1 MMKKYIYNKLR
12 CILPTALLLLAVVSC
27 SVTDSDEPCDAAN
40 EVTVH
45 LGISITSA
53 RSVEGTQLGTGAPT
67 DLMIWVFGKKAG
79 DNAVYED
86 TPFDYKSVNEGLQ
99 FSGTDLEDRPVQTI
113 PWTIDIQD
121 YESLKF
127 VVLMN
132 TGSVTWNNN
141 LSLDKDT
148 KYSEIMAAS
157 FSGVN
162 AALAKEDNQ
171 VLMVG
176 EATQDLSSKR
186 SYDITLE
193 ATRVVGKME
202 LYFTKAVENSTLTIT
217 GVELFNIPTMGYMN
231 GTNPTAYKN
240 TDLDGEGVKLIT
252 ETKTIDSWLS
262 TDVEIGNFRHYE
274 DKFTS
279 TAQPYLLKNH
289 NGGPEWIGYDTDDN
303 DYIYDPEQRPE
314 SSYAYYLKVDYTWN
328 GTAQTNGFYLP
339 AIDPNYL
346 YKIYVRVRNEQ
357 GLQLFYYVADW
368 DDAEKYELKFEYPN
382 YINPIQPE
390 DGSAPPTGGRY
401 SQPEVYAND
410 DRSSDEGCYIFNF
423 SISGPVGQKWTP
435 TLLDATEADF
445 EVTVSQ
451 NGVDV
456 APEDCIASSNSYQ
469 IKIRALK
476 SENVDKTVK
485 LAISYTP
492 MWDPTGSSL
501 LQINGQSGSPQ
512 WEGSNDPEVIV
523 IKQIDVPTN

>member
-53 RSVEGTQLGTGAPT
+53 RSVEGTQPGTGAPT

-99 FSGTDLEDRPVQTI
+99 FSGTDLEGRPVQTI

-162 AALAKEDNQ
+162 AAVAKEDNQ

-202 LYFTKAVENSTLTIT
+202 LYFTKAVASSELTINK
-217 GVELFNIPTMGYMN
+217 VELSNIPERGYVDEKNTGEITESKLEDIFDASDVSDGKVTTVLDPAIDVDYVIGNFSKYEESFTKLSSEYLLVNPN
-231 GTNPTAYKN
+231 GFDWLVYNDVDDIYPEENEDVSLKAYKL
-240 TDLDGEGVKLIT
+240 TVSYALDGENISK
-252 ETKTIDSWLS
+252 S
-262 TDVEIGNFRHYE
+262 
-274 DKFTS
+274 
-279 TAQPYLLKNH
+279 
-289 NGGPEWIGYDTDDN
+289 
-303 DYIYDPEQRPE
+303 
-314 SSYAYYLKVDYTWN
+314 
-328 GTAQTNGFYLP
+328 FYLP
-339 AIDPNYL
+339 EVKRNTL
-346 YKIYVRVRNEQ
+346 YKIYVRVLKAQDIEMDY
-357 GLQLFYYVADW
+357 LLADW
-368 DDAEKYELKFEYPN
+368 DDKEMNVP
-382 YINPIQPE
+382 
-390 DGSAPPTGGRY
+390 
-401 SQPEVYAND
+401 
-410 DRSSDEGCYIFNF
+410 FN
-423 SISGPVGQKWTP
+423 
-435 TLLDATEADF
+435 
-445 EVTVSQ
+445 
-451 NGVDV
+451 
-456 APEDCIASSNSYQ
+456 
-469 IKIRALK
+469 
-476 SENVDKTVK
+476 
-485 LAISYTP
+485 
-492 MWDPTGSSL
+492 
-501 LQINGQSGSPQ
+501 
-512 WEGSNDPEVIV
+512 
-523 IKQIDVPTN
+523 